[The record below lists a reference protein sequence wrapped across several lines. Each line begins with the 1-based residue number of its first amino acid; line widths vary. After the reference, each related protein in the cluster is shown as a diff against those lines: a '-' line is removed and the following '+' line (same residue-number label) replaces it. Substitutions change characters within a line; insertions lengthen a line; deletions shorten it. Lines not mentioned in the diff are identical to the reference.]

1 MCIYKEDGWS
11 GVLFITESEREGE
24 RDGERERAGAAN
36 RVTQILLQPVF
47 ELGWRWLPFDIC
59 CVSSRTKTTHFV
71 SSNSTLLLLQRN
83 LTFTTRAFGE
93 LTTNN
98 IKSYDK

>member
-1 MCIYKEDGWS
+1 M
-11 GVLFITESEREGE
+11 LFITESEREEE
-24 RDGERERAGAAN
+24 RWSERAGAAN

-59 CVSSRTKTTHFV
+59 CISSRTKTTHFV
-71 SSNSTLLLLQRN
+71 SSHSTLLLLQRN